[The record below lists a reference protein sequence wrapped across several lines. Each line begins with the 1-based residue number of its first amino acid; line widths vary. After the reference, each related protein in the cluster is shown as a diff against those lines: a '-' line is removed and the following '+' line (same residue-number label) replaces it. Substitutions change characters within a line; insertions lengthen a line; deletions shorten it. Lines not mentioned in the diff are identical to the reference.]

1 MAARRGRPSVRA
13 DDGTRTHD
21 LLHANASDRSRP
33 FAPVRSNDPLAGFPW
48 KRANGSEPER
58 TSNLAILATES
69 GSEPG
74 LGELPGDPLTHPL
87 GEAGADLICGS
98 SIGPHK
104 PPGRGSSSSS
114 AERSGPTHE

>member
-33 FAPVRSNDPLAGFPW
+33 FAPVRSNDPLAGFPC
-48 KRANGSEPER
+48 KRANGREPER

-69 GSEPG
+69 G

-87 GEAGADLICGS
+87 GEAGADLIRGS

-104 PPGRGSSSSS
+104 PPGVASRSASSTKMK
-114 AERSGPTHE
+114 GFV